1 MMINTRITSRVFVRN
16 EYVLI
21 RPTILKLAVSFVPP
35 MPTSVPVAKLE
46 IPIARATEIVGT
58 GDTIINENRIGD

>member
-1 MMINTRITSRVFVRN
+1 M
-16 EYVLI
+16 I

-46 IPIARATEIVGT
+46 IPIARANEIVGT

>member
-1 MMINTRITSRVFVRN
+1 MIG
-16 EYVLI
+16 
-21 RPTILKLAVSFVPP
+21 PTIPKLAVSFVPP
-35 MPTSVPVAKLE
+35 MPTSAPFAKLE